1 MLLAE
6 AKKYIYNTMA
16 TAKLAGSVLA
26 VYIALL
32 LSTSCIKATSILGE
46 EEGAEPE
53 GSEREDSPF
62 LVIDLLRVDRMDGS
76 YMNPAL
82 GRGIVFNSTRD
93 SLVVTTLNGTRLVS
107 AEERVGP
114 VRLITL
120 GNREFIQHRESDP
133 YDAESGTVRDYA
145 IPKYH
150 RSFAGSRDHGKFAH
164 LLGKLKKLDH
174 SVHAKVLQKSMQRIL
189 TEPEIQLLHDAAV
202 AMGQRGI
209 TGRGYPS
216 ALPLYMTA
224 MRLNSNPSTT
234 VATDNNFPQSDT
246 YDDEKPEHFFITRM
260 KRNTQTCLTKCPP
273 CKNKQ
278 CLGLCGRGC
287 TCWKWACGNCCY
299 HKGCFY
305 HDLCC
310 RKRPYSLACWVPL
323 EFDCDKK
330 FICKD
335 PF

>member
-1 MLLAE
+1 
-6 AKKYIYNTMA
+6 MA
-16 TAKLAGSVLA
+16 AYV
-26 VYIALL
+26 ALL
-32 LSTSCIKATSILGE
+32 LSTSFIKATAILGE
-46 EEGAEPE
+46 GTESE
-53 GSEREDSPF
+53 GSEGGEDSPF
-62 LVIDLLRVDRMDGS
+62 LVIDLLRGDRVDGS
-76 YMNPAL
+76 YVSPAL
-82 GRGIVFNSTRD
+82 GRGIIFNSTRD
-93 SLVVTTLNGTRLVS
+93 SLVVTTLNGSRLLS

-120 GNREFIQHRESDP
+120 GNWEFIQHRENIDP
-133 YDAESGTVRDYA
+133 NDAESGTVRDYA
-145 IPKYH
+145 IFEH
-150 RSFAGSRDHGKFAH
+150 HGSFAGSRDHGKFAR

-174 SVHAKVLQKSMQRIL
+174 SVHAEVLQKSMQMIL
-189 TEPEIQLLHDAAV
+189 TEPEIELLHDAAV

-224 MRLNSNPSTT
+224 MRLSFNPSTT
-234 VATDNNFPQSDT
+234 VATTDNNFPQSDT
-246 YDDEKPEHFFITRM
+246 YNDEKPEDFFITRM
-260 KRNTQTCLTKCPP
+260 KRNTRTCLAKCPP
-273 CKNKQ
+273 CKGEK

-287 TCWKWACGNCCY
+287 TCWKWACGDCCY

-323 EFDCDKK
+323 EFDCNKK
-330 FICKD
+330 YICKD

>member
-1 MLLAE
+1 MPS
-6 AKKYIYNTMA
+6 
-16 TAKLAGSVLA
+16 AKLTGSVLA

-32 LSTSCIKATSILGE
+32 ISTSCIKATSILGE
-46 EEGAEPE
+46 AEEGVAGE
-53 GSEREDSPF
+53 SEKEVSPS
-62 LVIDLLRVDRMDGS
+62 LIIDLLRGDRVDGS
-76 YMNPAL
+76 YVSQEL
-82 GRGIVFNSTRD
+82 GCGIIFNSTRD
-93 SLVVTTLNGTRLVS
+93 SLVVTTLNGSRLVS

-114 VRLITL
+114 VRLVTL
-120 GNREFIQHRESDP
+120 GNREFIQHREIIDP
-133 YDAESGTVRDYA
+133 SDAESGTVLDYA

-150 RSFAGSRDHGKFAH
+150 GSFAGSRDHGKFAH
-164 LLGKLKKLDH
+164 LLGKLKKLDR

-224 MRLNSNPSTT
+224 MRLSSNPSTITT

-246 YDDEKPEHFFITRM
+246 NDDDEKPEHFFTRM
-260 KRNTQTCLTKCPP
+260 KRSSQTCLAKCPP
-273 CKNKQ
+273 CKNKK

-287 TCWKWACGNCCY
+287 SCWRWACGNCCY
-299 HKGCFY
+299 HIGCYY

-310 RKRPYSLACWVPL
+310 RSRPYSLACWVPL
-323 EFDCDKK
+323 DFDCDKK